1 MRFCDLFISY
11 KASLKDIKSNI
22 PFTKLPLFRK
32 VFFIIILSLTILS
45 GIFVA
50 SKLLFFPNLSPLT
63 YYIPLL
69 FVLLT
74 FILFF
79 IFDSRKNNLIDMLEN
94 HYIPYSEARMN
105 ATVKILGQY
114 NINIHDLDSIDMLI
128 AEAKLEQA
136 QVDYISQ
143 LKQPLKPLS
152 AIIIPLLIF
161 ISKEFSVKV
170 GLKMSLLITCLIL
183 LFISLIYSLVI
194 FTKAILYRDY
204 NKYEYFIS
212 DLRQIKIFYADKSHI
227 QRNYRCINSFRRFRK
242 RSTYNNINIRK

>member
-22 PFTKLPLFRK
+22 PFTKLPLYRK
-32 VFFIIILSLTILS
+32 VFFLIMLFFTILS
-45 GIFVA
+45 GIFWT
-50 SKLLFFPNLSPLT
+50 SRLLFFPSMSSLI

-74 FILFF
+74 FLLFLL
-79 IFDSRKNNLIDMLEN
+79 FDSKKNNIIYMLEN
-94 HYIPYSEARMN
+94 HYIPYSESRISS
-105 ATVKILGQY
+105 TIKILEQY
-114 NINIHDLDSIDMLI
+114 NINLHDLDSIDMLI

-143 LKQPLKPLS
+143 LKQPLKPFS

-170 GLKMSLLITCLIL
+170 GLKMSLLITCLVL

-194 FTKAILYRDY
+194 FTKAILYREY

-212 DLRQIKIFYADKSHI
+212 DLRQIKIFYTGKSPI
-227 QRNYRCINSFRRFRK
+227 KRNYVCINSFRQFGK
-242 RSTYNNINIRK
+242 IGTYKNIRK

>member
-22 PFTKLPLFRK
+22 PFIKLPLYRK
-32 VFFIIILSLTILS
+32 VIFLITLSFTILS
-45 GIFVA
+45 GIFLTL
-50 SKLLFFPNLSPLT
+50 KLLFFPSMSSLI

-69 FVLLT
+69 FVLIT
-74 FILFF
+74 FLVFLY
-79 IFDSRKNNLIDMLEN
+79 FDSRKNNIIYMLEN
-94 HYIPYSEARMN
+94 HYIPYSESRIN
-105 ATVKILGQY
+105 ATVKILEQY
-114 NINIHDLDSIDMLI
+114 NINLHDLDSIDMLI

-161 ISKEFSVKV
+161 ISKEFSVKI
-170 GLKMSLLITCLIL
+170 GLKMFLLLISCLVL
-183 LFISLIYSLVI
+183 LFISLIYVLVI

-212 DLRQIKIFYADKSHI
+212 DLRQIKIFYTGKSPI
-227 QRNYRCINSFRRFRK
+227 KRNYACINSFRQFGK
-242 RSTYNNINIRK
+242 IGTYKNIKK

>member
-22 PFTKLPLFRK
+22 PFTKLPLYRK

-50 SKLLFFPNLSPLT
+50 SKLLFFPNLSHLT

-170 GLKMSLLITCLIL
+170 GLKMSLLITCLVL
-183 LFISLIYSLVI
+183 LLISLIYSLVI

-212 DLRQIKIFYADKSHI
+212 DLRQIKIFYAGKSPI

-242 RSTYNNINIRK
+242 KKHIQ